1 MIKRGTIS
9 PRQVFFILTMLLTG
23 IYILILPR
31 HLVSITGPD
40 GWLVLLAG
48 GFVTAIMLFFI
59 NRISRK
65 FPGKTVVEFT
75 PLVLGPIF
83 GKILGGILVVYY
95 TFLAAVSLRIFA
107 EMLKSALLADTPRWL
122 VLIGLIALII
132 WIVQNGLEDIARFT
146 ELLAPIIILLLI
158 AALLGD
164 LRYMEAIRLRPIL
177 QSPPLALV
185 EGLISSLSYFGIIIV
200 LLMLYPYVNK
210 PKKLTVTS
218 LAALLFA
225 ILITMGFFMGTVAT
239 FGVYET
245 ARMAWPVI
253 ELVKMVRIG
262 EFLERVESL
271 FLSVWLSIAFIN
283 VSVLAFCSVSGWTQ
297 LFKVKNYRKLTYP
310 IMVLLL
316 GLSLW
321 PKDLLDVLG
330 LYRMNFTYGFVITLL
345 IPLFILGVSLFH
357 KGEKEN
363 VSP

>member
-31 HLVSITGPD
+31 HLVTVTGAD
-40 GWLVLLAG
+40 GWLVLLVG
-48 GFVTAIMLFFI
+48 GFVSAVMLFFI

-65 FPGKTVVEFT
+65 FPGKTVVEFA
-75 PLVLGPIF
+75 PLVMGSFL
-83 GKILGGILVVYY
+83 GKIFGGILVVYY
-95 TFLAAVSLRIFA
+95 TILAATSLRIFA
-107 EMLKSALLADTPRWL
+107 EMLKSVLLADTPRWVVLLAL
-122 VLIGLIALII
+122 VALIT

-146 ELLAPIIILLLI
+146 ELLAPIIVLLLV

-164 LRYMEAIRLRPIL
+164 LRYMEGIRLRPIL
-177 QSPPLALV
+177 QSPPLALF
-185 EGLISSLSYFGIIIV
+185 EGFICALSYYGAIII
-200 LLMLYPYVNK
+200 LLMLYPYVNA

-218 LAALLFA
+218 LVALLFA
-225 ILITMGFFMGTVAT
+225 VIITMAFFMGTVAT

-262 EFLERVESL
+262 EFLERMESL

-283 VSVLAFCSVSGWTQ
+283 VSVLAFCSISGWSQ
-297 LFKVKNYRKLTYP
+297 LFKLKNYRKLTYP
-310 IMVLLL
+310 IMFVLL

-321 PKDLLDVLG
+321 PRDLLDVLAF
-330 LYRMNFTYGFVITLL
+330 YRINFTYGFVISLL
-345 IPLFILGVSLFH
+345 VPLFILLVSLFH
-357 KGEKEN
+357 KGEKRN
-363 VSP
+363 AGT